1 MTTGGAP
8 NFTELAASHGI
19 ELATGDGA
27 LLHTGAGDADY
38 YSALGRD
45 KAGQYW
51 VLRAPRRGDVL
62 KSARYESGVLKFAR
76 LRLSVA
82 VPDWKIHTDK
92 LIAYRM
98 LPGLPAAEQ
107 DPLMG
112 ELIWRVPK
120 DNPPPVFLDSLAATM
135 ASLHSIGVEEASD
148 AGIRALTAKQ
158 ARQQMKV
165 RMDETNALSPVPEVL
180 WKLWERWI
188 YDDSFWPSTTGLV
201 HGDLYHTNIFVSPDF
216 KVVGLEDWADAEVT
230 DVASDFAL
238 YFTTHGRE
246 MMEDLILRYAR
257 AGGHAWPRMADQA
270 EMYYWASPIK
280 FAMSATRTG
289 DLGQLMGV
297 KGVLSRYASM
307 LEDSGL

>member
-1 MTTGGAP
+1 MTSGGAP
-8 NFTELAASHGI
+8 NFTELAAAHGI
-19 ELATGDGA
+19 ELDSGERA
-27 LLHTGAGDADY
+27 LLRTGVGDADY

-62 KSARYESGVLKFAR
+62 KSARYEATVLKFVR
-76 LRLSVA
+76 LRLSIV
-82 VPDWKIHTDK
+82 VPDWKVHTDK

-98 LPGLPAAEQ
+98 LPGLPAAEL

-112 ELIWRVPK
+112 DLIWRVPK
-120 DNPPPVFLDSLAATM
+120 DNPPAMFLDSLAATM
-135 ASLHSIGVEEASD
+135 SRLHSIGVEDAEA
-148 AGIRALTAKQ
+148 AGILALSAEQ

-165 RMDETNALSPVPEVL
+165 RMDETNALSPVPEIL

-188 YDDSFWPSTTGLV
+188 YDDSFWPATTGLV
-201 HGDLYHTNIFVSPDF
+201 HGDLYHPNIFVSPDF
-216 KVVGLEDWADAEVT
+216 KIMGLEDWSDAQVT

-257 AGGHAWPRMADQA
+257 AGGKVWPRMADQA
-270 EMYYWASPIK
+270 EMYYWASPVRY
-280 FAMSATRTG
+280 AMLATRTG
-289 DLGQLMGV
+289 ELSQLMGV
-297 KGVLSRYASM
+297 KGMLSRYASM
-307 LEDSGL
+307 LEDSKL